1 MNDFLVTLAL
11 DAKKTVDSG
20 YYQTSLT
27 VSKRKPFSLKQAIK
41 QCKTNPV
48 ITEIKSASPSLGTIR
63 EEINPKEI
71 SQAMEKAGAVG
82 LSVLTE
88 PKHFNGSLNTLIQ
101 TREAVNLPILMKDI
115 VIVPEQIEVAAKIG
129 ADAVLLIQALFDRG
143 YCEMDVDKM
152 VSHTHAQGL
161 EVLLETHTPEEFKAA
176 LETDADLVGINNRN
190 LATLK
195 IDLNTTKQILQKHGK
210 GGKVV
215 ISESGIKTTSDLQF
229 LRRCGADAYLIGS
242 SIMLTENV
250 GLKVKEFVQA

>member
-1 MNDFLVTLAL
+1 MNDFLDTLAL
-11 DAKKTVDSG
+11 AAKKTVDSG
-20 YYQTSLT
+20 YYQTFLT
-27 VSKRKPFSLKQAIK
+27 AKRKPFSLKQAIQ
-41 QCKTNPV
+41 QCKANPV
-48 ITEIKSASPSLGTIR
+48 ITEIKSASPTLGTIR
-63 EEINPKEI
+63 EKINPKEI
-71 SQAMEKAGAVG
+71 AQAMQNAGAVG
-82 LSVLTE
+82 ISVLTE
-88 PKHFNGSLNTLIQ
+88 PEHFNGSLNTL
-101 TREAVNLPILMKDI
+101 TEAREAVNLPILMKDI

-129 ADAVLLIQALFDRG
+129 ADAILLIQVLFDRG

-152 VSHTHAQGL
+152 VSYAHTQGL
-161 EVLLETHTPEEFKAA
+161 EVLLETHREEEFKSA

-190 LATLK
+190 LASLK

-229 LRRCGADAYLIGS
+229 LRSCGADAYLIGS